1 MLFCY
6 RLEIMEDVLELKLNH
21 RPIFLFDGYC
31 NLCNGAVD
39 FILKN
44 EKSAEILF
52 CSLQSEAAQKLLKK
66 FEIDASQLH
75 SSYFILKGELFE
87 KATGS
92 IKIASFLKKPW
103 SILGFFGFLPI
114 GFLNLG
120 YDFIAKNRYRF
131 FGKKETCRIATQ
143 SEKSRFL
150 E

>member
-1 MLFCY
+1 MKNVI
-6 RLEIMEDVLELKLNH
+6 EIDTSQQ
-21 RPIFLFDGYC
+21 PIFMFDGYC

-44 EKSAEILF
+44 EKAPEIIF
-52 CSLQSEAAQKLLKK
+52 CSLQSEVAKKLLEK
-66 FEIDASQLH
+66 FEIDSSQLH
-75 SSYFILKGELFE
+75 SSYFILNGKLFE
-87 KATGS
+87 KAAGS

-103 SILGFFGFLPI
+103 SILGVLVFLPI
-114 GFLNLG
+114 GFLNIG